1 MRTDFERCH
10 VTQRGAVAVLTLNHP
25 ETVNAASFS
34 MMQGCLRAMD
44 LIEATPTFRALVF
57 TGEGRG
63 FCSGANL
70 AEPPPGAADLGEV
83 LEKTYHPLLRRL
95 RDTHLPIVTALNGPA
110 AGVGV
115 SLALMGDLV
124 IAARSAFLAV
134 GFTRLG
140 LVPDGGSTWLLPRL
154 VGLARARELA
164 HAAIASAEKQAEGGE
179 PISLLICDIDHFKKF
194 NDTWGHQTGDQV
206 LKVVAGCL
214 SENIKGRDLAAR
226 YGGEEFGLVLR
237 GATLEGAV
245 LVAEQIRQSVEGHR
259 LVKKSTGDVLGT
271 MTISIGVAQFGPHEK
286 AEAVVRRADACL
298 YGAKRNGRNLVIA
311 ENDPRMAANAA

>member
-1 MRTDFERCH
+1 MRTDFERCY
-10 VTQRGAVAVLTLNHP
+10 VTSRGGVAVLTLNHP

-34 MMQGCLRAMD
+34 MMQSCLKAVD
-44 LIEATPTFRALVF
+44 LIEADPAFRALVF

-70 AEPPPGAADLGEV
+70 AEPPSKSTDLGDT
-83 LEKTYHPLLRRL
+83 LERTYHPFLRRL

-164 HAAIASAEKQAEGGE
+164 LLSERLPADKAQEWGLIHKVVDDEKVLDAALALAGRLADGPKAIAFTRKLFWESTHLSFEDQLKREQAAQA
-179 PISLLICDIDHFKKF
+179 K
-194 NDTWGHQTGDQV
+194 
-206 LKVVAGCL
+206 A
-214 SENIKGRDLAAR
+214 
-226 YGGEEFGLVLR
+226 
-237 GATLEGAV
+237 GATEDFREGLTAFF
-245 LVAEQIRQSVEGHR
+245 EKREPR
-259 LVKKSTGDVLGT
+259 FTG
-271 MTISIGVAQFGPHEK
+271 K
-286 AEAVVRRADACL
+286 
-298 YGAKRNGRNLVIA
+298 
-311 ENDPRMAANAA
+311 

>member
-1 MRTDFERCH
+1 MRTDFERCY
-10 VTQRGAVAVLTLNHP
+10 VTARGAVAVLTLNHP

-34 MMQGCLRAMD
+34 MMRGCLKAMD
-44 LIEATPTFRALVF
+44 LIEANSAFRALVF

-70 AEPPPGAADLGEV
+70 AEPPSEAADLGDM

-95 RDTHLPIVTALNGPA
+95 RDTRLPIVTALNGPA

-164 HAAIASAEKQAEGGE
+164 LLGERLPADKALDWGLIHKVVDEEMVLDTALALAGRLAEGPKAVAFTRKLFWE
-179 PISLLICDIDHFKKF
+179 STHSSFEE
-194 NDTWGHQTGDQV
+194 Q
-206 LKVVAGCL
+206 LKR
-214 SENIKGRDLAAR
+214 EQAAQSKA
-226 YGGEEFGLVLR
+226 
-237 GATLEGAV
+237 GATEDFREGLQA
-245 LVAEQIRQSVEGHR
+245 
-259 LVKKSTGDVLGT
+259 
-271 MTISIGVAQFGPHEK
+271 FFEK
-286 AEAVVRRADACL
+286 RE
-298 YGAKRNGRNLVIA
+298 
-311 ENDPRMAANAA
+311 PRFKGK